1 MIRRSRRVRRTRKG
15 IEVSLPHE
23 ERELLAEL
31 SSQLRELLLADE
43 DPNLARLYPV
53 AYDDPRADE
62 EYRSMVRGSLIE
74 GRLAALDTLDATV
87 HEKVLTEEQLGCWM
101 GAVND
106 LRLVLG
112 TRLDVSEDDVE
123 IDPNA
128 PDAPAR
134 AVYHY
139 LGWLLEEIVAV
150 MAQGLPEPTAE

>member
-1 MIRRSRRVRRTRKG
+1 MIRRARRVRRTRKG
-15 IEVSLPHE
+15 IEVSLPQE

-31 SSQLRELLLADE
+31 SAQLRELLLADE

-53 AYDDPRADE
+53 AYDDPRMDE
-62 EYRSMVRGSLIE
+62 EYRSMVRGSLVE
-74 GRLAALDTLDATV
+74 ERLAALDTLDATV

-112 TRLDVSEDDVE
+112 TRLDVSEDE
-123 IDPNA
+123 LEFDPDA
-128 PDAPAR
+128 PDAPVR

-139 LGWLLEEIVAV
+139 LGWLLEEIVGV